1 MIVSKSYIEV
11 LKRRD
16 FFILAL
22 TLLFGQAASGFLLIS
37 LISSVFTTTGS
48 NFAVSGIIL
57 SLSAPSFLLMAVAGL
72 VADILDRKKLII
84 AANAF
89 ITVVVFLLLFS
100 LSKVFA
106 SISLSFLYFAG
117 NTFFL
122 PAVSAASGQLVKKS
136 QLTVANSIFILTLA
150 GGQIAGFFIAAVI
163 LFFFGPLITLVICE
177 ILLAICVLLPMFL
190 PKLEPRRNRL
200 VTLVFALKDIGR
212 AFVYIFRSK
221 LIWFFF
227 LTFAF
232 MQGIVAFGATLGPG
246 FFNDVM
252 KLPINKSPLVFFP
265 PLSLGIIL
273 GALYVHNPKIR
284 ESFFISLG
292 LGIVGL
298 FSVILGLIIKFNLLK
313 NLLLFIPVIFYMVFI
328 GFGVIISMIAARTFL
343 QKSVSHKYQGTVFG
357 ANMIFASFFAS
368 SMSPTAA

>member
-150 GGQIAGFFIAAVI
+150 GGQIAGFFIARLTEDGGGIRSGNGQWLAGGRRLDDDQPGSLELVAV
-163 LFFFGPLITLVICE
+163 L
-177 ILLAICVLLPMFL
+177 
-190 PKLEPRRNRL
+190 
-200 VTLVFALKDIGR
+200 
-212 AFVYIFRSK
+212 
-221 LIWFFF
+221 
-227 LTFAF
+227 
-232 MQGIVAFGATLGPG
+232 
-246 FFNDVM
+246 
-252 KLPINKSPLVFFP
+252 
-265 PLSLGIIL
+265 
-273 GALYVHNPKIR
+273 
-284 ESFFISLG
+284 
-292 LGIVGL
+292 
-298 FSVILGLIIKFNLLK
+298 
-313 NLLLFIPVIFYMVFI
+313 
-328 GFGVIISMIAARTFL
+328 
-343 QKSVSHKYQGTVFG
+343 
-357 ANMIFASFFAS
+357 
-368 SMSPTAA
+368 